1 MKKILLLGCLIAN
14 TLTVLADEL
23 APFTTDGCSLFPNGN
38 PQHKSLWLQC
48 CIQHDM
54 AYWKGGT
61 RPERLAADLALEQ
74 CVNNLGE
81 PEIARIMLAG
91 VRAGGTPYLPS
102 SYRWGYGWSLQRGY
116 QALNPDEKLQVE
128 TRLQSLES
136 LIQTALKSIHNT
148 PANNPEPTAESTQIP

>member
-1 MKKILLLGCLIAN
+1 MKKILLLCCLITA
-14 TLTVLADEL
+14 TSVADEL
-23 APFTTDGCSLFPNGN
+23 APFTTDGCSMFPNGN

-48 CIQHDM
+48 CIQHDI

-74 CVNNLGE
+74 CVNKVGE
-81 PEIARIMLAG
+81 PEIAQIMLAG

-116 QALNPDEKLQVE
+116 QALSNEEKLQIE
-128 TRLQSLES
+128 NRLQSLDT
-136 LIQTALKSIHNT
+136 LIQTELKNIRTST
-148 PANNPEPTAESTQIP
+148 ATSSAPAR

>member
-14 TLTVLADEL
+14 TTTILADEL

-74 CVNNLGE
+74 CVNDLGE

-116 QALNPDEKLQVE
+116 LELNPEEKAQLE

-136 LIQTALKSIHNT
+136 LIQATLGSIKNT
-148 PANNPEPTAESTQIP
+148 PVPNPETPAVSTQNP

>member
-1 MKKILLLGCLIAN
+1 MKKILLISLLMTAV
-14 TLTVLADEL
+14 TTVADEL

-48 CIQHDM
+48 CIAHDL

-74 CVNNLGE
+74 CVKDVGE
-81 PEIARIMLAG
+81 PKIANLMLAG

-102 SYRWGYGWSLQRGY
+102 TYRWGYGWSLTRGY
-116 QALNPDEKLQVE
+116 QALTEAEHLQVINQLNSLDNLLHKSLDSLKTSPPE
-128 TRLQSLES
+128 TPE
-136 LIQTALKSIHNT
+136 
-148 PANNPEPTAESTQIP
+148 NPVKTSVQP